1 MQNLLGGANY
11 LAEELIRYA
20 VTDVVLHGAARRGQE
35 SIPSGR
41 KRETAKKTTHRFVV
55 PTPAFGSSTWRG
67 WRWRGSGAPRSGPC
81 PAEPNLCQSP
91 ITSQLR

>member
-35 SIPSGR
+35 KWVSWPLS
-41 KRETAKKTTHRFVV
+41 AKT
-55 PTPAFGSSTWRG
+55 
-67 WRWRGSGAPRSGPC
+67 
-81 PAEPNLCQSP
+81 
-91 ITSQLR
+91 